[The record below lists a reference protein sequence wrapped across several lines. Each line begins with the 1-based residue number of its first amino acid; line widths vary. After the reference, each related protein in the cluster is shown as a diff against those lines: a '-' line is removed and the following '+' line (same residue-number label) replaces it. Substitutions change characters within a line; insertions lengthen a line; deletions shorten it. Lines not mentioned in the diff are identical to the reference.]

1 MRNKTIWRIL
11 ATFIAVVIAMS
22 GIVVAPPPSLV
33 SSPAIIY
40 VPDGYATIQAA
51 VDAALPGDTI
61 IVRDGSYTENVDMD
75 KRLTI
80 KSENG
85 SANCIVQAGNP
96 DDHVFEVTADY
107 VNISDFTV
115 TGTKSIPKAGIYLG
129 AGVDHCNIRNNNISN
144 NNQGIYLY
152 YSSNNNLTNNTANS
166 DVEGIKL
173 SYSSDNIITNN
184 KASNSWG
191 HGIELYFS
199 NNNILTDN
207 IVSSIRMYGGS
218 GINLWNSKNNI
229 VKNNNFENSGISI
242 TASLEGYKL
251 SSFNT
256 HTIEGNT
263 INGKPIYYY
272 KNTSGIKIP
281 EDAGEVILANCTD
294 MTVENLNASFGS
306 IGIELAYT
314 TDSEISNNIA
324 SWNTK
329 SGIYLCY
336 GSANNTITNNT
347 LNSNNLCSIELLS
360 NSTNNVIAN
369 NTINSNLNHGFR
381 LTGSSNNKIT
391 NNNISHNYHGIGLAF
406 SSNNNI
412 SNNTVSSNK
421 HVSIHLYLSNYNTI
435 TGNNASNNGDDGI
448 YLLHSSNNKISL
460 NNFINNTNN
469 VYSYNSSNTWNST
482 EPITYQYSDIEY
494 TNYTGNYWDDYTG
507 SDGDS
512 DGIGDIPYSID
523 GDKDNYPLMEPW
535 ENYFKLPEEKI
546 FDTGSPANPYP
557 SIFGTH
563 NGTITPDQTI
573 TVSKLYTYSC
583 AGTGGHTEY
592 VRIYNKSG
600 TLSEGHWSGYA
611 FDYHNIPLAPSI
623 TLLKDH
629 EYNYTIITGSYPQ
642 IIHAKEFNATGGKIT
657 CTEFIDANGKR
668 YVEWI
673 PAIRLWK

>member
-11 ATFIAVVIAMS
+11 ATFITVVIVMS
-22 GIVVAPPPSLV
+22 GIVVAQQPSLV

-61 IVRDGSYTENVDMD
+61 IVRDGSYIENADVD

-85 SANCIVQAGNP
+85 SANCIVQAENP
-96 DDHVFEVTADY
+96 ADHVFEVTADY
-107 VNISDFTV
+107 VNISEFTA
-115 TGTKSIPKAGIYLG
+115 TGTKDYSEAGIYLG
-129 AGVDHCNIRNNNISN
+129 AGVDHCNILNNNVSN
-144 NNQGIYLY
+144 NNHGIYLY
-152 YSSNNNLTNNTANS
+152 YSSSNNLTNNTANS

-199 NNNILTDN
+199 NNSILTNN
-207 IVSSIRMYGGS
+207 IVSSIRMPGGS
-218 GINLWNSKNNI
+218 GVHLWNSRNNT
-229 VKNNNFENSGISI
+229 VKSNNLENSGISI
-242 TASLEGYKL
+242 TATLAGYEL

-272 KNTSGIKIP
+272 KNISGIKIP
-281 EDAGEVILANCTD
+281 EDAREVILANCTD

-314 TDSEISNNIA
+314 TNSKISNNIA
-324 SWNTK
+324 SWNTG
-329 SGIYLCY
+329 SGIHLTY
-336 GSANNTITNNT
+336 GSVNNTITNNT
-347 LNSNNLCSIELLS
+347 LNSNRLYSIFLS
-360 NSTNNVIAN
+360 GSSNNVIAN
-369 NTINSNLNHGFR
+369 NTINSNLNYGFW

-391 NNNISHNYHGIGLAF
+391 NNNISNNFNGFWLSWG
-406 SSNNNI
+406 SNNNI
-412 SNNTVSSNK
+412 SNNTVSANK
-421 HVSIHLYLSNYNTI
+421 INGIHLYSSDYNSI
-435 TGNNASNNGDDGI
+435 TSNNASNNGDDGI
-448 YLLHSSNNKISL
+448 YLAHSSNNKIYL

-482 EPITYQYSDIEY
+482 EPITYQYNDIEY

-512 DGIGDIPYSID
+512 DGIGVTPYSID

-535 ENYFKLPEEKI
+535 ENYFKLSEEKI
-546 FDTGSPANPYP
+546 FDTDSPANPYP

-563 NGTITPDQTI
+563 NGTIKPNH
-573 TVSKLYTYSC
+573 TVIATKIYTYPC
-583 AGTGGHTEY
+583 TGTGGHTEY
-592 VRIYNKSG
+592 AKIWNSTWNATATWK
-600 TLSEGHWSGYA
+600 GYVG
-611 FDYHNIPLAPSI
+611 DWHNISFDK
-623 TLLKDH
+623 TVVLLENKT
-629 EYNYTIITGSYPQ
+629 YNYTLRTGSYPQ
-642 IIHAKEFNATGGKIT
+642 IHHTPALPTENGWIN
-657 CTEFIDANGKR
+657 CTEFVDANGKR
-668 YVEWI
+668 YDNWI
-673 PAIRLWK
+673 PAIRLE